1 MSENSKG
8 WISLHRQIQDNFL
21 WQEKP
26 FDKKSAWIDMLL
38 MANTKDNRVL
48 VGNKTILVKK
58 GQKITSIRQLCKK
71 WGWSNEKVKNFL
83 ELLVKEGMILY
94 TVTKNYTAYSIV
106 NYEKYQGSSED
117 KEEKRLITQKQPS
130 NPLNNRDC
138 KVDNSENPS
147 QTHISNPHML
157 PITQKQPSNADK
169 IKGLEC
175 REIQN
180 PHTKPTYQTNTNNNI
195 DIYILSIVDDY
206 INIYRGLVKNVPSTT
221 QLKNFLKKYDKET
234 MDKVIEEIKKST
246 WLKDNFHISRCVTD
260 KEYLE
265 KITTG
270 FYRDFKSRKT
280 KTNTITPFHNFEG
293 YTTNLTT
300 QDMEEMARRKTQKQL
315 LELQAEEMQKIKANS
330 S

>member
-38 MANTKDNRVL
+38 MANAKDNRVL

-58 GQKITSIRQLCKK
+58 GQKITSIKKLGDK
-71 WGWSNEKVKNFL
+71 WGWSNNKVRYFLNLLQEK
-83 ELLVKEGMILY
+83 GMIEY
-94 TVTKNYTAYSIV
+94 VSTRQYTAYFV
-106 NYEKYQGSSED
+106 LNFEQYQENSCTYPEQSP
-117 KEEKRLITQKQPS
+117 K
-130 NPLNNRDC
+130 PLNNEDTEDTTFENAPPMHIPNAHGSCTYPEQPPKPLNNKDTEIC
-138 KVDNSENPS
+138 KNEN
-147 QTHISNPHML
+147 
-157 PITQKQPSNADK
+157 A
-169 IKGLEC
+169 
-175 REIQN
+175 
-180 PHTKPTYQTNTNNNI
+180 HTLCTYQMHTNNNI

-206 INIYRGLVKNVPSTT
+206 ISIYRGLVKNVPSTT
-221 QLKNFLKKYDKET
+221 QIKNFLKKYDEKT

-270 FYRDFKSRKT
+270 FYREFKSRKA
-280 KTNTITPFHNFEG
+280 KTNSITPFNNFEG
-293 YTTNLTT
+293 YTTNLTA

-315 LELQAEEMQKIKANS
+315 LELQAEEIQKIKANS